1 MRQRYHE
8 QTYSDM
14 VVYYNIRDSSLKGD
28 VLAEGQWKAHFNS
41 LKLDRMGK
49 FLKRRDLVDALG
61 RVLVMPG
68 QRSGLT
74 ISLLAHAA
82 ALLCDEVGKQAQ

>member
-14 VVYYNIRDSSLKGD
+14 IVYHNIRDSRRKGD
-28 VLAEGQWKAHFNS
+28 IVAEGQWKAHFNS
-41 LKLDRMGK
+41 LKLDRMTK
-49 FLKRRDLVDALG
+49 FLKHKDLVDGLDK
-61 RVLVMPG
+61 VLVMPG

-74 ISLLAHAA
+74 ISLLAEST
-82 ALLCDEVGKQAQ
+82 ALLCDEVGK